1 MAVSEQT
8 PYTEYTAN
16 GTTTSFA
23 LEFYCEKKEHLIVL
37 VDDIEPTVGTWSL
50 VNGAVVFETAPANG
64 KIITIQRNTP
74 FSRNTDYQS
83 YNNSFRPQSVNGD
96 FDRVWLKLQELGV
109 TDWLLR
115 LYIDRLHGEQ
125 KTYIDQK
132 DTQLQNNINNLSIHV
147 DQQDAQLQQNINNL
161 KIYVD
166 DKDDELRAYLMEE
179 IRKQGVALDQLDDYY
194 NYLMQQLA
202 QIAVNK
208 GWEASFVVDS
218 SGKTQ
223 QEINNHVNA
232 LELTPEQFGNVASDA
247 TLAILRMRDRALA
260 IAATGGKAT
269 MKFPGNYTLNAMIEF
284 GSRINVNILGRVL
297 QGSSFSGDSMFYVN
311 GGTDWAEDF
320 TINGSGLLIC
330 NDLQYGIKTDKTR
343 FGDINDIKIYG
354 ASVSGCIVG
363 LDLSKDASYEI
374 NSSKLKVTHAS
385 KVNSVDSI
393 GVHWNNVTDSYIT
406 NSVVQGYCKG
416 YRTRKGSIDIVNGHA
431 WGGPVHGRMTHAL
444 EILGGSATI
453 TNFTSDTPYDLINTT
468 SDLYGIYLSGYNP
481 TVRGGRTL
489 MNRDLIGS
497 STGTAVIASDNRVYP
512 IYCDKEL
519 FGNIDGMLY
528 AQFGDA
534 STPRRFKSHIGGPF
548 TSMQVS
554 NLTDEGSSIF
564 VDYTAKKA
572 RNRLAV
578 IQNNEFTMQ
587 SYPLN
592 FNASAGVT
600 RYTQFKTDDK
610 KRWEQGVTSGTESGI
625 NVGAD
630 IVWNRFDDAG
640 TNKLGEVLRAK
651 RDTGRVELLDG
662 GLRTTGTWQKTLQ
675 IDNIHLWRDASGRFR
690 QKDGVPTSDSDG
702 NVIGKRVSPPATSAS
717 PGDVGQ
723 WAADGEYFYVYGG
736 GGAIPFQWRRTAL
749 ANF

>member
-1 MAVSEQT
+1 MTDLIPTPEWSGVRQIETTDKVLGGPGGVVNEPTQALANQNLYARKHGGALPFLPGLTYDTGDRVKLASGEIVVSE
-8 PYTEYTAN
+8 
-16 GTTTSFA
+16 
-23 LEFYCEKKEHLIVL
+23 
-37 VDDIEPTVGTWSL
+37 DDG
-50 VNGAVVFETAPANG
+50 N
-64 KIITIQRNTP
+64 
-74 FSRNTDYQS
+74 
-83 YNNSFRPQSVNGD
+83 
-96 FDRVWLKLQELGV
+96 V
-109 TDWLLR
+109 TDPNVDLTGWV
-115 LYIDRLHGEQ
+115 
-125 KTYIDQK
+125 K
-132 DTQLQNNINNLSIHV
+132 DN
-147 DQQDAQLQQNINNL
+147 
-161 KIYVD
+161 
-166 DKDDELRAYLMEE
+166 
-179 IRKQGVALDQLDDYY
+179 
-194 NYLMQQLA
+194 
-202 QIAVNK
+202 
-208 GWEASFVVDS
+208 
-218 SGKTQ
+218 
-223 QEINNHVNA
+223 VNA

-269 MKFPGNYTLNAMIEF
+269 MKFPGNYTLNAMAEF

-330 NDLQYGIKTDKTR
+330 NDLPYGIKTDKTR
-343 FGDINDIKIYG
+343 FGDINDLKIYG
-354 ASVSGCIVG
+354 ASENGCIVG
-363 LDLSKDASYEI
+363 LDLSKDPSYEI

-385 KVNSVDSI
+385 KINSIDSI
-393 GVHWNNVTDSYIT
+393 GVHWNNVTDSYLT
-406 NSVVQGYCKG
+406 DSVVQGYCKG
-416 YRTRKGSIDIVNGHA
+416 YRTRKGSIDIVNAHA

-444 EILGGSATI
+444 EVIGGFNTI

-489 MNRDLIGS
+489 MNRNLIGS
-497 STGTAVIASDNRVYP
+497 STGPAVIASDNHVYP

-519 FGNIDGMLY
+519 YGSIDGMLY

-534 STPRRFKSHIGGPF
+534 STPRRFKSHIGGSF

-554 NLTDEGSSIF
+554 NLIDEGSSIF

-592 FNASAGVT
+592 FNAPAGVT

-610 KRWEQGVTSGTESGI
+610 KRWEQGVTSGAESGS

-630 IVWNRFDDAG
+630 IVWNRIDDAG
-640 TNKLGEVLRAK
+640 TTKLGEVLRAK

-690 QKDGVPTSDSDG
+690 QKDGVPTSDGDG
-702 NVIGKRVSPPATSAS
+702 NVIGKRVPPPATSATS
-717 PGDVGQ
+717 GDIGQ